1 MGREIF
7 EEAYRHF
14 TQEGR
19 RYEYGRGDMALRN
32 HSPNGRSDTSR
43 TEQDSDGDGL
53 RGVDCSSLVWRGLR
67 NAGYNVGTSPFATS
81 ELFNGRNPTAYARQ
95 HFDVISSTDAKRPHG
110 PLEEGDIV
118 MFRSGHGQHVGIFR
132 GYDAKGNMEFFGSQ
146 VSTGPALVTTG
157 TAPGGYWNG
166 GDFEIVG
173 ALRAKPDF
181 QVRKPLHAPG
191 TDQAST
197 GTSSASSGTSSEPR
211 TGYEPPD
218 RALLVGASGDD
229 VRRLQAD
236 LNRLG
241 YNAAADRPLQ
251 IDGQFGPETVAAVRR
266 FQEDRHLPVDAIAGE
281 QTLGAIRQ
289 GLQTHS
295 PGTRLDQSAHPDHE
309 LYRQALDA
317 VQKLDAEHQRPSGEH
332 SQNLAG
338 ALTDAARRDGLTQID
353 RVMLSE
359 DKTHTY
365 AVQGD
370 IDSPFK
376 RVASVDTAQAAAT
389 PLKDS
394 TTALELRASSLS
406 EDQQMMKEQQSHFV
420 EVIRERRAEH
430 RAEHEAHQHEAQ
442 QHAPPR
448 LTIER

>member
-19 RYEYGRGDMALRN
+19 RYEYGRSDMALRN

-43 TEQDSDGDGL
+43 TEQDGDGDGM

-67 NAGYNVGTSPFATS
+67 NAGYDVGTSPFATS
-81 ELFNGRNPTAYARQ
+81 QLFNGKNPTAYARQ
-95 HFDVISSTDAKRPHG
+95 HFDVISATDAKRPHG

-132 GYDAKGNMEFFGSQ
+132 GYDAKGNMQFFGSQ

-173 ALRAKPDF
+173 ALRAKSDF
-181 QVRKPLHAPG
+181 QVRKPLHAPS
-191 TDQAST
+191 TDQANA
-197 GTSSASSGTSSEPR
+197 GTSSTAPESR
-211 TGYEPPD
+211 TGYEPRD
-218 RALLVGASGDD
+218 RALQAGASGED

-241 YNAAADRPLQ
+241 YNPAADRALQ

-266 FQEDRHLPVDAIAGE
+266 FQEDRHLPVDAIAGV
-281 QTLGAIRQ
+281 QTFGAIRHDVVHHDSQ
-289 GLQTHS
+289 VRSG
-295 PGTRLDQSAHPDHE
+295 GTLVNQSAHPDHE
-309 LYRQALDA
+309 LYKQALDA

-332 SQNLAG
+332 SQNLAA

-353 RVMLSE
+353 HVMLSE

-370 IDSPFK
+370 VDSPFK
-376 RVASVDTAQAAAT
+376 KVAGVDTAQAAAT
-389 PLKDS
+389 PVKES
-394 TTALELRASSLS
+394 TAALELRGSSLS
-406 EDQQMMKEQQSHFV
+406 EDQQMLKEQQSHFV

-430 RAEHEAHQHEAQ
+430 HAEHEAHQH
-442 QHAPPR
+442 APPR
-448 LTIER
+448 QIIER